1 MAEDSVSI
9 FISYSHED
17 EEYRRML
24 VTHLGSLKR
33 EGLVSAWHD
42 RMIPAGSEWDG
53 TIAEA
58 LFTADIILLLVSA
71 PFLDSEYVTGT
82 EIPEAIK
89 RHDADEAVVIPI
101 FLRPVDHSPTAP
113 WALLQGYP
121 PDKKWVSTWPDKDD
135 AWVTVVRGIRAKA
148 EAILD
153 ERSNAR
159 AEQEREER
167 RQRESLEKARQ
178 IYLEK
183 AREQLTNGAIDV
195 VEREILEDERAKL
208 GLDEAV
214 TQELEE
220 EAAAPYREKQRAID
234 KYEQTLIKAVEDEFP
249 ISEALRNSLDNRKR
263 GLGLNDDDVADLE
276 NKIVAQAQEDLD
288 ERQRAA
294 EAAEREGAGREAA
307 EQATAEAAEREVSE
321 DVEADAELEA
331 EEGTDFG
338 AIVRRVLQQAK
349 GNLGFGFDELFI
361 APDIP
366 PKKLANAVAKCD
378 VPDDDEVVGLVDLT
392 VFGSAK
398 DAFVFGA
405 RRLYFRNSGSAVL
418 ELTDMASVRF
428 EQDGTDITVESD
440 GPPPESVEM
449 FFLSKDIAEKTTAIL
464 ETLRGEIL
472 RA

>member
-82 EIPEAIK
+82 EIPEAMK

-101 FLRPVDHSPTAP
+101 FVRPVDHSPTAP

-153 ERSNAR
+153 ERSKAR
-159 AEQEREER
+159 AEKEKEER
-167 RQRESLEKARQ
+167 RRRESLEKARQ

-183 AREQLTNGAIDV
+183 AREQLTDGAIDV
-195 VEREILEDERAKL
+195 VEREILADERVKL
-208 GLDEAV
+208 GLDEVV
-214 TQELEE
+214 TKELEE
-220 EAAAPYREKQRAID
+220 EAAAPYREKQLAID
-234 KYEQTLIKAVEDEFP
+234 KYEQTLLKAVEDEFP

-263 GLGLNDDDVADLE
+263 GLGLKDDDVASLE
-276 NKIVAQAQEDLD
+276 NRIFAQAQEHLD

-294 EAAEREGAGREAA
+294 EAAEREAAAREAA
-307 EQATAEAAEREVSE
+307 EQAAAEAVEREVKE

-338 AIVRRVLQQAK
+338 AIVRRVLQQAAK
-349 GNLGFGFDELFI
+349 GDLRFDELFI

-366 PKKLANAVAKCD
+366 PKKLANAVKKCA
-378 VPDDDEVVGLVDLT
+378 VPDDEEVVGLVDLT

-398 DAFVFGA
+398 DAFVFGS
-405 RRLYFRNSGSAVL
+405 RRLHHRCNGSVVL
-418 ELTDMASVRF
+418 ELTDLASVRF
-428 EQDGTDITVESD
+428 EQDGSSIRVERD
-440 GPPPESVEM
+440 GPPPESFKM
-449 FFLSKDIAEKTTAIL
+449 FFLSDEMAEKTTAIL
-464 ETLRGEIL
+464 EIVRGEIL